1 MAVFVLS
8 DSQGLTALTPSEF
21 VNEGDFQQLLG
32 KYPAL
37 LSGTQDDAGSPRRWL
52 LIKREKSIPVEDGGS
67 GRWSV
72 DHLFVDQDGIPTLV
86 EVKRQ
91 SDTRIRREVVGQML
105 DYAAN
110 AVVYWPVEQLRAE
123 YEQGC
128 VAIGANPEDEI
139 RDRLAPDCDAET
151 LWQRVKTNLL
161 AGRIRMLF
169 VADRIPAELR
179 RIVEFLNEQMDPAE
193 VLALELRQFQG
204 EGLRTIVP
212 MLYGQTE
219 KAQQKNPG
227 QPARQWDETSILAE
241 IELRHGAE
249 GLRIAQQI
257 IEWIKKETDRTW
269 FGRGSKDGSVGST
282 VSVNGSQSYPIAL
295 YSYYGQVEIR
305 FQYMREPFDNP
316 VKREELRQKLN
327 DIEGVNLPSG
337 RQRPSIP
344 IGTFSN
350 DDEKLRRFLDVMD
363 WCVHE
368 LRSA

>member
-1 MAVFVLS
+1 MGVFVLS
-8 DSQGLTALTPSEF
+8 DSQGLVALTPSEF
-21 VNEGDFQQLLG
+21 VNEDDFQQLLE

-37 LSGTQDDAGSPRRWL
+37 LSGSQIDDGKPRRWL
-52 LIKREKSIPVEDGGS
+52 LIKREKSIPDEDGGS

-91 SDTRIRREVVGQML
+91 SDTRLRREVVGQML

-123 YEQGC
+123 FEQSC
-128 VAIGANPEDEI
+128 AAIGTSPDEEI
-139 RDRLAPDCDAET
+139 RDRLALEGDAEV
-151 LWQRVKTNLL
+151 LWQRVKTNLQ

-227 QPARQWDETSILAE
+227 EPARQWDETSILVE
-241 IELRHGAE
+241 IELRHGSQA
-249 GLRIAQQI
+249 LRVTQQI
-257 IEWIKKETDRTW
+257 IEWIKTKTD
-269 FGRGSKDGSVGST
+269 
-282 VSVNGSQSYPIAL
+282 QI
-295 YSYYGQVEIR
+295 
-305 FQYMREPFDNP
+305 
-316 VKREELRQKLN
+316 
-327 DIEGVNLPSG
+327 
-337 RQRPSIP
+337 
-344 IGTFSN
+344 
-350 DDEKLRRFLDVMD
+350 
-363 WCVHE
+363 
-368 LRSA
+368 

>member
-1 MAVFVLS
+1 MGVFVLS
-8 DSQGLTALTPSEF
+8 KSKGLTALTRSEF
-21 VNEGDFQQLLG
+21 FNEGDFQELLE

-37 LSGTQDDAGSPRRWL
+37 LSGTQDDSGTLRRWL
-52 LIKREKSIPVEDGGS
+52 LVKREKSIPVEDGGS

-91 SDTRIRREVVGQML
+91 SDTRLRREVVGQML

-123 YEQGC
+123 FEQGC
-128 VAIGANPEDEI
+128 AAIGLDPEQEI
-139 RDRLAPDCDAET
+139 RDRLALDGDAET
-151 LWQRVKTNLL
+151 LWQRVKTNLQ

-169 VADRIPAELR
+169 VADRIPTELR

-204 EGLRTIVP
+204 EGLRTLVP

-219 KAQQKNPG
+219 KAQQKNPS
-227 QPARQWDETSILAE
+227 QPARQWDEKSILDE

-249 GLRIAQQI
+249 ALRVTQQI
-257 IEWIKKETDRTW
+257 IEWIKKSTDHAW
-269 FGRGSKDGSVGST
+269 YGQGSKDGSVGST
-282 VSVNGSQSYPIAL
+282 VNVNGSKSYPIAV

-305 FQYMREPFDNP
+305 FQYMKNPFDNP
-316 VKREELRQKLN
+316 AKREELREKLN
-327 DIEGVNLPSG
+327 HIEGVDLPSG
-337 RQRPSIP
+337 RRRPSIP
-344 IGTFSN
+344 IAVFSN
-350 DDEKLRRFLDVMD
+350 DDEKLRRFLNVMD
-363 WCVHE
+363 WCVGE

>member
-1 MAVFVLS
+1 MGVFVLS
-8 DSQGLTALTPSEF
+8 DSQGLVALTPSEF
-21 VNEGDFQQLLG
+21 VNEDDFQQLLE

-37 LSGTQDDAGSPRRWL
+37 LSGDQTDDGKPRRWL
-52 LIKREKSIPVEDGGS
+52 LIKREKAIPAEDGGS

-91 SDTRIRREVVGQML
+91 SDTRLRREVVGQML

-123 YEQGC
+123 FEQGC
-128 VAIGANPEDEI
+128 AEIGADPEEEI
-139 RDRLAPDCDAET
+139 RNRLALDGDAET
-151 LWQRVKTNLL
+151 LWQLVKTNLQ

-219 KAQQKNPG
+219 KAQQKKPG
-227 QPARQWDETSILAE
+227 RSARQWDETSLLAE
-241 IELRHGAE
+241 IESRHTPEILRT
-249 GLRIAQQI
+249 AQQI
-257 IEWIKKETDRTW
+257 IQWIKSKPSRIW
-269 FGRGSKDGSVGST
+269 YGQGSKDGSIGLT
-282 VSVNGSQSYPIAL
+282 VDANGSQSYPIAI

-305 FQYMREPFDNP
+305 FQYMKKPFDDP
-316 VKREELRQKLN
+316 AKREELRQKMN
-327 DIEGVNLPSG
+327 EIEGVNLRIG
-337 RQRPSIP
+337 KQRPSIP
-344 IGTFSN
+344 IATFSN
-350 DDEKLRRFLDVMD
+350 DDEKLRRFFGIMD
-363 WCVHE
+363 WCIDE
-368 LRSA
+368 LHSA

>member
-1 MAVFVLS
+1 MGVFVLS
-8 DSQGLTALTPSEF
+8 DAQGLVALTPSEF
-21 VNEGDFQQLLG
+21 VKEDDFQQLLE

-52 LIKREKSIPVEDGGS
+52 LIKREKSIPAEDGGS
-67 GRWSV
+67 ARWSV

-91 SDTRIRREVVGQML
+91 SDTRLRREVVGQML

-110 AVVYWPVEQLRAE
+110 AVVYWPVEQLRGE
-123 YEQGC
+123 FEQGC
-128 VAIGANPEDEI
+128 AAIGANPEDEI
-139 RDRLAPDCDAET
+139 RDRLALDGDAET
-151 LWQRVKTNLL
+151 LWQRVKTNLQ
-161 AGRIRMLF
+161 AGRVRMLF
-169 VADRIPAELR
+169 VADRIPVELR

-193 VLALELRQFQG
+193 VLALELRQFRG

-227 QPARQWDETSILAE
+227 HPPRQWDETSILAE

-249 GLRIAQQI
+249 ARRIAQQI
-257 IEWIKKETDRTW
+257 IEWMQAQPDQIW
-269 FGRGSKDGSVGST
+269 CGRGSKDGSIGLI
-282 VSVNGSQSYPIAL
+282 VSVNGSQSYPILL

-305 FQYMREPFDNP
+305 FQYMRKPFDNP
-316 VKREELRQKLN
+316 VKREELREKLN

-337 RQRPSIP
+337 KQRPSIP
-344 IGTFSN
+344 IATFSN

-363 WCVHE
+363 WCISE
-368 LRSA
+368 LRSG

>member
-1 MAVFVLS
+1 MGVFVLN
-8 DSQGLTALTPSEF
+8 DSQGLVALNPSEF
-21 VNEGDFQQLLG
+21 VSEDDLQQLLE

-37 LSGTQDDAGSPRRWL
+37 LSGNQTDDGTPRRWL
-52 LIKREKSIPVEDGGS
+52 LVKREKMIPAEDGGS

-91 SDTRIRREVVGQML
+91 SDTRLRREVVGQML

-123 YEQGC
+123 FEQGC
-128 VAIGANPEDEI
+128 AAIGANPEEEI
-139 RDRLAPDCDAET
+139 RDRLALDGDAEI
-151 LWQRVKTNLL
+151 LWQRVKTNLQ

-219 KAQQKNPG
+219 EAQQKKRV
-227 QPARQWDETSILAE
+227 QASRQWDEASILAE
-241 IELRHGAE
+241 IERRHGAE
-249 GLRIAQQI
+249 ALSTAKQI
-257 IEWIKKETDRTW
+257 VAWIKTK
-269 FGRGSKDGSVGST
+269 
-282 VSVNGSQSYPIAL
+282 
-295 YSYYGQVEIR
+295 GQ
-305 FQYMREPFDNP
+305 P
-316 VKREELRQKLN
+316 
-327 DIEGVNLPSG
+327 
-337 RQRPSIP
+337 
-344 IGTFSN
+344 
-350 DDEKLRRFLDVMD
+350 
-363 WCVHE
+363 
-368 LRSA
+368 